1 MCLLNSCPS
10 LGWAKIRSELVW
22 AHHLLQ
28 PDAFNVIWAVQTDRQ
43 RKTSIRTVYCRV
55 QWHIGKSSSG
65 HVTSISTESHDKRR
79 SSSSDS
85 RIWYAHFTVTLL
97 GPHRPRALW
106 SPQRSPQFYI
116 HHSHR
121 GGLVFSNQPG
131 ESKTKVDMSTTMMRK
146 QTVIASRC
154 PPFTHIARMTKN
166 KKQNP
171 ECSITIKGNNLH
183 GTIHMYTVSKTLH
196 FESNKRSVL

>member
-1 MCLLNSCPS
+1 M
-10 LGWAKIRSELVW
+10 G
-22 AHHLLQ
+22 
-28 PDAFNVIWAVQTDRQ
+28 
-43 RKTSIRTVYCRV
+43 TVYCRV

-97 GPHRPRALW
+97 GAHRPRALR

-121 GGLVFSNQPG
+121 GGLVFFPTSPVRAKQKSTCPQPWETG
-131 ESKTKVDMSTTMMRK
+131 WENRRSLFRDALHLLILLAWQKK
-146 QTVIASRC
+146 QT
-154 PPFTHIARMTKN
+154 K
-166 KKQNP
+166 NP
-171 ECSITIKGNNLH
+171 ECNITIKGKNLH
-183 GTIHMYTVSKTLH
+183 GAIHMYTVPTTLH
-196 FESNKRSVL
+196 FESNKRSAL